1 MGKRKVVRVSLYNG
15 VFRVDELPAGVELR
29 LTDAD
34 ESACNDKTYPGG
46 VRRTKYHAD
55 PRGSIVERTWQKSEG

>member
-46 VRRTKYHAD
+46 VRRTKYHTD
-55 PRGSIVERTWQKSEG
+55 LSGSIVERTWQKSEG